1 MIVLKSHIT
10 LLGSIGQEVFL
21 LVRLRAC
28 GLLPGA
34 LACGPPAVLHDAV
47 SSSHGPSP
55 GCPGLGRSTKFYE
68 SRMSSIIL
76 RFSSVAGTTKQAVP
90 ATWHQSRQLGTRW
103 SFRGYMCQ

>member
-10 LLGSIGQEVFL
+10 RLGSIGQEVFS

-55 GCPGLGRSTKFYE
+55 GYPGLGRSTSLYE
-68 SRMSSIIL
+68 SRMLSMIL
-76 RFSSVAGTTKQAVP
+76 RFSSVAGTTKQASP
-90 ATWHQSRQLGTRW
+90 TMWQ
-103 SFRGYMCQ
+103 